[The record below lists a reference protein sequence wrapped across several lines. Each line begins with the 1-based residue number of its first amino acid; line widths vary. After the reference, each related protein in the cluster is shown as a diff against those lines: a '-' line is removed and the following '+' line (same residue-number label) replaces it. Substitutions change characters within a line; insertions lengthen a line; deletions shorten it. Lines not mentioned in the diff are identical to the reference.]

1 MQQAEAVV
9 APPAKWIAAGA
20 AAVLIGLFVR
30 SAWVTEDAYITLRTV
45 DNLVHGH
52 GLGWNVG
59 ERVQGYTHPLWM
71 FALSVPYFL
80 TREEFY
86 TTIGL
91 SLVTSGAAVLLL
103 LTLARSGVSALIALV
118 LLCLSRSFIDYST
131 SGLENPLSHLLLACF
146 VLAYLRERRLRTLT
160 LIAALL
166 ALNRNDA
173 VLLLLPALLHASI
186 VSLRSKGLK
195 HSAREALVGMVPLL
209 AWELFALFYYGFP
222 FPNTAYAKLNTGLP
236 KSELISQGF
245 TYLINT
251 FAWDT
256 PGMIALA
263 LGVFV
268 AFSSMRLRE
277 VLLGVGVIVYLVYV
291 VRVGGDFMLG
301 RFVSLPLFAAA
312 CSIACERARFQQP
325 AVATA
330 LLAPF
335 AILFFQSNA
344 VERFPAGD
352 IAHAGI
358 ADERAFFRDTSSLL
372 MSTRLSR
379 LPSHG
384 WADEGRA
391 LRGGPQ
397 RFVVAGNVG
406 FRGLFAGP
414 EVFIVDWHALTDAL
428 LARLPIRHDPNW
440 RVGHYRREIPRGYLE
455 TLQAGTCFM
464 EDANLCA
471 YYAKLRDV
479 IAGDLWSLRRILT
492 VIELNLGR
500 YDHLI
505 DHERYRYPLLVRE
518 PIARVA
524 APIEEN
530 ARWDIAEARPFPAD
544 GIELALPGLSH
555 APSIVLML
563 DGNDDYVMEFRRG
576 TEVSASVQ
584 LKGTGRGGMRTH
596 FVTTPQ
602 PAREE
607 GYDRLLLRPVRGDGL
622 YSVGHVRL
630 Q

>member
-9 APPAKWIAAGA
+9 APPTKWIAAGA
-20 AAVLIGLFVR
+20 AVVLMGLIVR

-45 DNLVHGH
+45 DNLVHGY
-52 GLGWNVG
+52 GLRWNVG

-80 TREEFY
+80 TREDFY

-91 SLVTSGAAVLLL
+91 SLLTSGAAVLLL
-103 LTLARSGVSALIALV
+103 LALARTGVSALIALV
-118 LLCLSRSFIDYST
+118 LLCLSRSFLDYSS
-131 SGLENPLSHLLLACF
+131 SGLENPLSHLLLALF
-146 VLAYLRERRLRTLT
+146 VLAYLHERRLRTLT
-160 LIAALL
+160 LLAALL

-186 VSLRSKGLK
+186 ASLRSRGLK
-195 HSAREALVGMVPLL
+195 QSASDALLGALPLL
-209 AWELFALFYYGFP
+209 AWELFSLFYYGFP

-263 LGVFV
+263 LGVGV
-268 AFSSMRLRE
+268 ALFSGRLRE
-277 VLLGVGVIVYLVYV
+277 VLLGVGVVVYLVYV

-312 CSIACERARFQQP
+312 CSVACARARFEQP
-325 AVATA
+325 AVAA
-330 LLAPF
+330 AVLAPF
-335 AILFFQSNA
+335 AILFFQANA
-344 VERFPAGD
+344 LERYPAGD

-372 MSTRLSR
+372 MTTRRSR

-384 WADEGRA
+384 WAEEGRA
-391 LRGGPQ
+391 LRGGAQ

-414 EVFIVDWHALTDAL
+414 ELFIVDWHALTDAL

-440 RVGHYRREIPRGYLE
+440 RVGHYKREIPQGYLE
-455 TLQAGTCFM
+455 TLQVGACFM
-464 EDANLCA
+464 ADANLCA
-471 YYAKLRDV
+471 YHAKLREV
-479 IAGDLWSLRRILT
+479 IAGDLWSLRRIAT
-492 VIELNLGR
+492 IVELNLGR

-505 DHERYRYPLLVRE
+505 DHERYRYPLLARE
-518 PIARVA
+518 PLARVT

-530 ARWDIAEARPFPAD
+530 ARWDLPEARTFPAD
-544 GIELALPGLSH
+544 GLELALPALSH
-555 APSIVLML
+555 SASIVLML
-563 DGNDDYVMEFRRG
+563 DGNDDYVLEFRRG
-576 TEVSASVQ
+576 TEIMGAAAVQ
-584 LKGTGRGGMRTH
+584 GIARGGMRTN
-596 FVTTPQ
+596 FVETPER
-602 PAREE
+602 AREE
-607 GYDRLLLRPVRGDGL
+607 GYDRLLVRAQRGDGL